1 MLDCIAVGKKIH
13 DCRVKNN
20 YSQDNIAEL
29 LFVSRQAVS
38 RWETGQAMPT
48 IDNLIE
54 LSRLFSVSFEEL
66 LCLEEAKELDPQNL
80 FCGHNREFIV
90 RRICNGELVVDL
102 PEVFWQFSPQERMQV
117 LSSMKRKKQKVD
129 EELYAMLSRQERVFV
144 RDNLI
149 QCVATKAE
157 FRCRNF
163 KVATKAARMRQK
175 GTKNE

>member
-1 MLDCIAVGKKIH
+1 MLNCIAVGKKIH
-13 DCRVKNN
+13 DCRVKSN

-54 LSRLFSVSFEEL
+54 LSKLFMVSFEEL
-66 LCLEEAKELDPQNL
+66 LCLEETRAFDPQNL

-90 RRICNGELVVDL
+90 RRICNGELEVDL
-102 PEVFWQFSPQERMQV
+102 PEVFWQFSPEERMQV

-129 EELYAMLSRQERVFV
+129 GELYARLSGQERAFV
-144 RDNLI
+144 RDNLTEHMVN
-149 QCVATKAE
+149 QCIITRAGKKRRE
-157 FRCRNF
+157 G
-163 KVATKAARMRQK
+163 M
-175 GTKNE
+175 